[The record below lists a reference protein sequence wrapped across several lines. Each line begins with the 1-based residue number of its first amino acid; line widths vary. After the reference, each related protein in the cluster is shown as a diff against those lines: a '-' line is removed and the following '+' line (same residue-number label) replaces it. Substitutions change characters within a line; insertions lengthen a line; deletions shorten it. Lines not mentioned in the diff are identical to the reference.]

1 MPRQAFLYDKNIACY
16 SETVTKIRAQTH
28 QGAVV
33 PMPPSS
39 FSLLPLLPSGKMLKA
54 KPFGCPDGQPCP
66 FFRLGA
72 SQGREN
78 GSEVQGQG
86 ENHPNALY
94 GLPRGKDGPHAPPRQ
109 ALAISPPVSS
119 VPDSANFDPVP
130 CSMPRRAENPP
141 QAEAMFP
148 VPMPFT
154 GREKPPRSPVGP
166 ERSGGRRSR

>member
-16 SETVTKIRAQTH
+16 SEIVTKIRAQTTKV
-28 QGAVV
+28 QLSRC
-33 PMPPSS
+33 PPSP
-39 FSLLPLLPSGKMLKA
+39 FSLSPLLPSGKMLKA

-94 GLPRGKDGPHAPPRQ
+94 GLPRGKDGPHAPPR
-109 ALAISPPVSS
+109 
-119 VPDSANFDPVP
+119 
-130 CSMPRRAENPP
+130 
-141 QAEAMFP
+141 
-148 VPMPFT
+148 
-154 GREKPPRSPVGP
+154 
-166 ERSGGRRSR
+166 